1 MECKHHLRNLKSIR
15 WMMPMLG
22 AALIFC
28 LPAAIHAQAPAGPIS
43 GTPDKSGPQPRI
55 AAKDP
60 TKGGLAGEWQINK
73 SMSDDPRQRMEQANP
88 RSQSGPHIGM
98 GDPGGGG
105 GGGGGHHGGPSSGAR
120 EERQAHELTDDLS
133 FLSINQKG
141 PSVKVVTDS
150 GRVLAQYAGPASATS
165 QGTAKTSE
173 SDSKN
178 SSTTQWQGDAL
189 VTVSQHNGTKI
200 TRTLALSRDGT
211 QLYLTTDLEGGH
223 FKQPVSFRLVYDP
236 ARPQGDE
243 DQ

>member
-1 MECKHHLRNLKSIR
+1 MECKNHLRNLRSIR
-15 WMMPMLG
+15 WMMPILG
-22 AALIFC
+22 AMLILC

-43 GTPDKSGPQPRI
+43 GTPDKSGPRPRI

-88 RSQSGPHIGM
+88 HSHSGPQIGM
-98 GDPGGGG
+98 GGPGGS

-120 EERQAHELTDDLS
+120 EERQAHELTDDLT
-133 FLSINQKG
+133 FLTINQKG
-141 PSVKVVTDS
+141 TSVKVVTDG

-165 QGTAKTSE
+165 QETAKTSE
-173 SDSKN
+173 SDNKN
-178 SSTTQWQGDAL
+178 SSITQWQGDAL

-223 FKQPVSFRLVYDP
+223 YKQPVSFRLVYDP

>member
-1 MECKHHLRNLKSIR
+1 MECKNHLRKLRPIR
-15 WMMPMLG
+15 WMMPILG
-22 AALIFC
+22 AAFILCI
-28 LPAAIHAQAPAGPIS
+28 PAATHGQAPAGPIS
-43 GTPDKSGPQPRI
+43 GSPDKSGPHPRI

-60 TKGGLAGEWQINK
+60 SKGGLAGEWQINK

-98 GDPGGGG
+98 GGPGGS
-105 GGGGGHHGGPSSGAR
+105 GGGHHGGPSAGAR
-120 EERQAHELTDDLS
+120 EEREARELTDDLT
-133 FLSINQKG
+133 FLTINQKG
-141 PSVKVVTDS
+141 AAVKVVTDG
-150 GRVLAQYAGPASATS
+150 GRVLAQYSGSASATS
-165 QGTAKTSE
+165 QETAKTSD
-173 SDSKN
+173 SDNKN
-178 SSTTQWQGDAL
+178 SSTTQWRGDAL

-200 TRTLALSRDGT
+200 TRTLALSQDGT